1 MGDFYQ
7 NGVITTLHNLNR
19 RPVEE
24 IEAELR
30 QFSKVRPLA
39 LILPSLFSELEG
51 PALNNIVEELKKVDY
66 LDEIIIGLDAA
77 DEAQYRYALEF
88 FSALPQRKKVLWN
101 DGPRLKAIDEK
112 LKSEDISPVEK
123 GKGRN
128 VWFCMGYALASGRSE
143 SVAMHDCDILTYKR
157 DLLARLIYPV
167 ANPNFNYMFCK
178 GYYARL
184 AGGKMNGRVN
194 RLLVTPLIR
203 ALKKTCAPSDVLDYL
218 DSFRYSLAGEFSF
231 RTDVISDIR
240 IPSDWGLE
248 IGVLSELK
256 RNYATNRICQ
266 VDIADTYDH
275 KHQELSQGDATK
287 GLAKMSADISKALFR
302 KLATNGEVF
311 STESFRTIK
320 ATYYRMALDLIE
332 TYQNDAMINGLTF
345 DRHKEEQAVET
356 FAVCIMEAGAS
367 FLENPMDTPFIP
379 SWNRVNSALP
389 NLQKEF
395 LAAVDAD
402 MEQYSKYE

>member
-30 QFSKVRPLA
+30 TFSKVRPLG

-51 PALNNIVEELKKVDY
+51 PALKNIVEELKQVDY
-66 LDEIIIGLDAA
+66 LEEIVIGLDAA
-77 DEAQYRYALEF
+77 NEEQYQYALDF
-88 FSALPQRKKVLWN
+88 FSVLPQRKNILWN
-101 DGPRLKAIDEK
+101 DGPRLKAIDAK
-112 LKSEDISPVEK
+112 LKQEGISPVEK

-128 VWFCMGYALASGRSE
+128 VWFCMGYALASGKARSI
-143 SVAMHDCDILTYKR
+143 AMHDCDILTYKR

-203 ALKKTCAPSDVLDYL
+203 ALKKACAPSEILDYL

-231 RTDVISDIR
+231 RADVMSDIR

-266 VDIADTYDH
+266 VDIADVYDH
-275 KHQELSQGDATK
+275 KHQDLSADDATK
-287 GLAKMSADISKALFR
+287 GLAKMSTDISKALFR
-302 KLATNGEVF
+302 KLATNGQVF
-311 STESFRTIK
+311 STEAFRTIK

-332 TYQNDAMINGLTF
+332 TYQNDAMINGLSF

-356 FAVCIMEAGAS
+356 FSQCIMDAGSS

-389 NLQKEF
+389 SLQAEF

-402 MEQYSKYE
+402 MEQYSK

>member
-30 QFSKVRPLA
+30 TFSKVRPLG

-51 PALNNIVEELKKVDY
+51 PALKNIVEELKQVDY
-66 LDEIIIGLDAA
+66 LEEIVIGLDAA
-77 DEAQYRYALEF
+77 NEEQYQYALDF
-88 FSALPQRKKVLWN
+88 FSVLPQRKNILWN
-101 DGPRLKAIDEK
+101 DGPRLKAIDAK
-112 LKSEDISPVEK
+112 LKQEGISPVEK

-128 VWFCMGYALASGRSE
+128 VWFCMGYALASGKARSI
-143 SVAMHDCDILTYKR
+143 AMHDCDILTYKR

-203 ALKKTCAPSDVLDYL
+203 ALKKACAPSDILDYL

-231 RTDVISDIR
+231 RADVMSDIR

-266 VDIADTYDH
+266 VDIADVYDH
-275 KHQELSQGDATK
+275 KHQDLSADDATK
-287 GLAKMSADISKALFR
+287 GLAKMSTDISKALFR
-302 KLATNGEVF
+302 KLATNGQVF
-311 STESFRTIK
+311 STEAFRTIK

-332 TYQNDAMINGLTF
+332 TYQNDAMINGLGF

-356 FAVCIMEAGAS
+356 FSQCIMDAGSS

-389 NLQKEF
+389 SLQAEF

-402 MEQYSKYE
+402 MEQYSK